1 MKKTLTIGIDCRD
14 LLKASTGT
22 KTYLSEL
29 IEQFKQYPTAS
40 IRFVYLHDP
49 LPVLTGKSY
58 LHKFLEHILFFVWKQ
73 IILPVTAF
81 SKGCDIL
88 FCTDYF
94 LPLVRLRFKNVVVFH
109 DAFFWEYPTHYNK
122 IWLWFFHVIAVK
134 GAKKAERIIVPSNYS
149 LSTISTCLQLPKE
162 HFRVVYEAGK
172 SLEKKNKSPA
182 PHPIAGLEGC
192 PYFLH
197 VGAFNK
203 HKNLVRLIEAF
214 EMVRQ
219 AHPQELIHL
228 ILVGQAGGSI
238 FSDDS
243 LAVKE
248 AIKKYGLTNYVHL
261 PGYLSDE
268 DLSTLYQHALAY
280 VFPSYNEGFGLPA
293 LEAMAFQLPVIA
305 ANNTCLPEICKD
317 GAIYFDPF
325 NIAEMANQMGSLLN
339 NEQERKRIVEK
350 QKAVTANY
358 SWQKSANEIM
368 EVFTEIA
375 EIKKR
380 NKT

>member
-29 IEQFKQYPTAS
+29 IEQFKQYPS
-40 IRFVYLHDP
+40 SSVRFVYLHDP
-49 LPVLTGKSY
+49 LPVLAGKSY
-58 LHKFLEHILFFVWKQ
+58 LHKFLEHLLFFVWKQ
-73 IILPVTAF
+73 IVLPVKAF

-109 DAFFWEYPTHYNK
+109 DAFFWEYPAHYNK
-122 IWLWFFHVIAVK
+122 IWLWLFHIIAVK

-149 LSTISTCLQLPKE
+149 LGTISNYLQLPKQ

-172 SLEKKNKSPA
+172 SLEKKIKSPA
-182 PHPIAGLEGC
+182 IHPIAGLEGI

-228 ILVGQAGGSI
+228 ILVGQAGGSV

-243 LAVKE
+243 LAIKE
-248 AIKKYGLTNYVHL
+248 TIKKYGLTNYVYL

-293 LEAMAFQLPVIA
+293 LEAMAFELPVIA

-325 NIAEMANQMGSLLN
+325 NIAEMAFQMGSLLN

-350 QKAVTANY
+350 QKAVAANY

-375 EIKKR
+375 ELKKE
-380 NKT
+380 NNN

>member
-1 MKKTLTIGIDCRD
+1 MKKVLTIGIDCRD
-14 LLKASTGT
+14 LLKASSGT
-22 KTYLSEL
+22 RTYLSEL
-29 IEQFKQYPTAS
+29 TDQFKQYPSSS
-40 IRFVYLHDP
+40 IRFIYFHDP
-49 LPVLTGKSY
+49 LPVLLGKSY
-58 LHKFLEHILFFVWKQ
+58 LHKLLEHMLFFIWKQ
-73 IILPVTAF
+73 IVLPIKAF
-81 SKGCDIL
+81 SKGCDIV

-109 DAFFWEYPTHYNK
+109 DAFFWEYPAHYNK
-122 IWLWFFHVIAVK
+122 IWLWLFHVIALK

-149 LSTISTCLQLPKE
+149 LGTISNYLQLPKQ

-172 SLEKKNKSPA
+172 SLEKKTESPA
-182 PHPIAGLEGC
+182 SHPIAGLEGC

-214 EMVRQ
+214 EMVRK

-228 ILVGQAGGSI
+228 ILVGQAGGSV

-243 LAVKE
+243 LAIKA
-248 AIKKYGLTNYVHL
+248 AIKKYGLSNFVHL
-261 PGYLSDE
+261 PGYMSDE
-268 DLSTLYQHALAY
+268 DVSTLYQQALAY

-325 NIAEMANQMGSLLN
+325 NIAEMALQMGSLLN
-339 NEQERKRIVEK
+339 NESERKRIVEK
-350 QKAVTANY
+350 QKTVAANY
-358 SWQKSANEIM
+358 SWQKSAKEIM
-368 EVFTEIA
+368 QVFTEIA
-375 EIKKR
+375 ELKK
-380 NKT
+380 N

>member
-29 IEQFKQYPTAS
+29 IEQFKQYPAS
-40 IRFVYLHDP
+40 SVRFIYLHDP
-49 LPVLTGKSY
+49 LPVLAGKSY

-73 IILPVTAF
+73 IVLPVKAF
-81 SKGCDIL
+81 SKGCDIV

-94 LPLVRLRFKNVVVFH
+94 LPLVRLHFKTVVVFH
-109 DAFFWEYPTHYNK
+109 DAFFWEYPTHYNR
-122 IWLWFFHVIAVK
+122 IWLRLFHAIAVK

-149 LSTISTCLQLPKE
+149 LGTISNYLQLPKQ

-172 SLEKKNKSPA
+172 SLEKKIKSPA
-182 PHPIAGLEGC
+182 THPIAGLEGT

-197 VGAFNK
+197 VGAFNQ

-219 AHPQELIHL
+219 AHPQALIHL
-228 ILVGQAGGSI
+228 ILVGQAGGSV

-243 LAVKE
+243 LAIKA
-248 AIKKYGLTNYVHL
+248 AIKKYGLSNFVHL
-261 PGYLSDE
+261 PGYMSDE
-268 DLSTLYQHALAY
+268 DVSTLYQHALAY

-325 NIAEMANQMGSLLN
+325 NIAGMALQMGSLLN
-339 NEQERKRIVEK
+339 NEPERKRIVEK
-350 QKAVTANY
+350 QIAVAANY

-368 EVFTEIA
+368 QVFTEIA
-375 EIKKR
+375 ELKK
-380 NKT
+380 N

>member
-22 KTYLSEL
+22 KTYLYEL
-29 IEQFKQYPTAS
+29 LEQFKQYPTS
-40 IRFVYLHDP
+40 SVRFVYLHDP
-49 LPVLTGKSY
+49 LPVLAGKSY
-58 LHKFLEHILFFVWKQ
+58 LHKFLEHLLFFVWKQ
-73 IILPVTAF
+73 IVLPVKAF
-81 SKGCDIL
+81 SKGCDIV

-122 IWLWFFHVIAVK
+122 IWLWLFHVIAVR
-134 GAKKAERIIVPSNYS
+134 GAKKAEQIIVPSNYS
-149 LSTISTCLQLPKE
+149 LGTISTYLQLPKQ

-172 SLEKKNKSPA
+172 SLEKKIEIPA
-182 PHPIAGLEGC
+182 THPIVGLEGC

-228 ILVGQAGGSI
+228 ILVGQAGGSV

-243 LAVKE
+243 LAIKA
-248 AIKKYGLTNYVHL
+248 AIKKYGLTNFVHL
-261 PGYLSDE
+261 PGYMSDA
-268 DLSTLYQHALAY
+268 DVSTLYQHALAY

-325 NIAEMANQMGSLLN
+325 NIAEMTLQMVSLLT

-350 QKAVTANY
+350 QIAVAKNY

-368 EVFTEIA
+368 QVFTEIA
-375 EIKKR
+375 EVKKR
-380 NKT
+380 K